1 MINVAIVGA
10 SGYSGAEL
18 VRLLSRHPDVVLT
31 HLFVSENSADRM
43 QPISALYGQ
52 LSGLCAL
59 PLEPLSTETAAAL
72 TSEDCD
78 VIFLAT
84 DHKVS
89 HDLAPV
95 LIENGIVVI
104 DLSGAFRIKDEDKF
118 ERFYGFALGAAQHEL
133 MATRVYGLVDWVKRE
148 ALQQAQLIS
157 MPGCYPTASQ
167 LALKPLCANHD
178 LGIKGLLD
186 EDMPPV
192 INAVSGVS
200 GAGRKAKLSN
210 SFCEVSLNAYGLFN
224 HRHLIEIEEQL
235 GTKVIFNPH
244 LGNFKRGILATI
256 TARLKPSVRAED
268 VQNAYLRAYPQALSE
283 TQQAVLSYALGED
296 TERSSRKSE
305 RHCLVRLKSGTVKL
319 SDVQNTP
326 FCDISFVVDGK
337 YIVISSAL
345 DNLLKGA
352 ASQAI
357 EAMNLHF
364 GLPRTRCLL

>member
-1 MINVAIVGA
+1 MINVAIVGS

-59 PLEPLSTETAAAL
+59 PLEPLSIESAAAL
-72 TSEDCD
+72 TAEDCD

-84 DHKVS
+84 DHRVS

-133 MATRVYGLVDWVKRE
+133 MAERVYGLVDWVKRE
-148 ALQQAQLIS
+148 DLQQAQLIS

-167 LALKPLCANHD
+167 LALKPLCANAE

-210 SFCEVSLNAYGLFN
+210 SFCEVSLNAYGLFS

-268 VQNAYLRAYPQALSE
+268 VQNAYLRAYPQALSQMQNE
-283 TQQAVLSYALGED
+283 VLSKALGQD
-296 TERSSRKSE
+296 ADLKAKSTFNS
-305 RHCLVRLKSGTVKL
+305 LVRLKQGTVKL

-337 YIVISSAL
+337 YIVISSAI

>member
-1 MINVAIVGA
+1 M
-10 SGYSGAEL
+10 
-18 VRLLSRHPDVVLT
+18 
-31 HLFVSENSADRM
+31 
-43 QPISALYGQ
+43 
-52 LSGLCAL
+52 
-59 PLEPLSTETAAAL
+59 
-72 TSEDCD
+72 
-78 VIFLAT
+78 
-84 DHKVS
+84 
-89 HDLAPV
+89 
-95 LIENGIVVI
+95 I

-133 MATRVYGLVDWVKRE
+133 MAERVYGLVDWVKRE
-148 ALQQAQLIS
+148 DLQQAQLIS

-167 LALKPLCANHD
+167 LALKPLCANAE

-210 SFCEVSLNAYGLFN
+210 SFCEVSLNAYGLFS

-268 VQNAYLRAYPQALSE
+268 VQNAYLRAYPQALSQMQNE
-283 TQQAVLSYALGED
+283 VLSKALGQD
-296 TERSSRKSE
+296 ADLKAKSTFNS
-305 RHCLVRLKSGTVKL
+305 LVRLKQGTVKL

-337 YIVISSAL
+337 YIVISSAI